1 MKTYTEAELN
11 EILRNHKHWILEDI
25 DGWGDMRADLRGV
38 NFQGANLYAVDLY
51 GAILQGADLRGAN
64 LYRANLQGANLRGAN
79 LQEADLREAIL
90 QEAELQGA
98 NLYGANLHGAN
109 LREAELQG
117 AYNIPFVPM
126 ACPDTGTFVA
136 WKKANGCIVKLEIP
150 ADARRSSATG
160 RKCRC
165 DKAKVIEIQ
174 ELDGSSSELTEVAS
188 GYDRNFVYRVGEI
201 AEEPKYDENRWKECA
216 PGIHF
221 FINRQEAVDYVL

>member
-11 EILRNHKHWILEDI
+11 EILRNHKHWLLEDM
-25 DGWGDMRADLRGV
+25 DGWEKMRA
-38 NFQGANLYAVDLY
+38 NLC
-51 GAILQGADLRGAN
+51 GADLRGAD
-64 LYRANLQGANLRGAN
+64 LYGVDLRGASLCEADLRRADLCRVNLRGAD
-79 LQEADLREAIL
+79 LRGADLC
-90 QEAELQGA
+90 GA
-98 NLYGANLHGAN
+98 N
-109 LREAELQG
+109 
-117 AYNIPFVPM
+117 NIPFIPM
-126 ACPDTGTFVA
+126 TCPDTGTFVA
-136 WKKANGCIVKLEIP
+136 WKNANGFIVKLEIP

-174 ELDGSSSELTEVAS
+174 ELDGSPSELTEVAS

-221 FINRQEAVDYVL
+221 FINRQEAADYYG

>member
-51 GAILQGADLRGAN
+51 GAILQ
-64 LYRANLQGANLRGAN
+64 
-79 LQEADLREAIL
+79 EADLR
-90 QEAELQGA
+90 EAELQGA